1 MYPEKKIIQEETCT
15 PRFTATL
22 QLLLFTKASTWEKS
36 KCPLTEDVV
45 HIHRGLHLAI
55 ERNKTGSFVAMCMDL
70 ETVVQRKYFFSYA
83 RVQPCGFCF
92 YKTLSLSLPWNT
104 LSVLHES
111 MSPELQVLRPP
122 IKSLLFAAFV
132 LIIAQQHSLGAE

>member
-1 MYPEKKIIQEETCT
+1 M
-15 PRFTATL
+15 
-22 QLLLFTKASTWEKS
+22 
-36 KCPLTEDVV
+36 V
-45 HIHRGLHLAI
+45 HIHRGLQLAI
-55 ERNKTGSFVAMCMDL
+55 ERNQTGSFVAMCMDL

-122 IKSLLFAAFV
+122 ITSLLFAAFV